1 MDIGSDERAL
11 QIGEGRGDLLK
22 TSVVAGATKEVHGPH
37 CIVLSQ
43 VLEVEGLSSKGQKV
57 PVALGQGGG
66 KHHAVGWV
74 RIVDGVE
81 VRLGCGREDDAGE
94 KVEVERWMDELL
106 RLPHEGKGCW
116 NSSRVLLGDLRER
129 DVGEV
134 ACGGWEGGGGGWA
147 GRAGFPDGS
156 EWAVGVREQ
165 HSEEPAEVRR
175 GWSVSSVG
183 NLVVVEGEGGSVLEL
198 GMSSKLL
205 QRRCQEDRVAG
216 EEDADAMLR

>member
-1 MDIGSDERAL
+1 M
-11 QIGEGRGDLLK
+11 
-22 TSVVAGATKEVHGPH
+22 HGP
-37 CIVLSQ
+37 CQGV
-43 VLEVEGLSSKGQKV
+43 VCWVFEVGGLGGEGQKV
-57 PVALGQGGG
+57 PVALSQGGG
-66 KHHAVGWV
+66 KHHAVGRV

-106 RLPHEGKGCW
+106 CLPHEGKGCQ

-134 ACGGWEGGGGGWA
+134 ACGGWEGGGGGRA

-156 EWAVGVREQ
+156 EQAVGVREQ
-165 HSEEPAEVRR
+165 HGEEPAEVRW

-216 EEDADAMLR
+216 EEDADAVLR